1 MIREKDFT
9 DLSGVPLVNPT
20 HIKGLRNSRSL
31 RLNKGK
37 ERKGKERQGGRKKIL

>member
-9 DLSGVPLVNPT
+9 DLSGVLLVNLT
-20 HIKGLRNSRSL
+20 HIKGLRNLRLL

-37 ERKGKERQGGRKKIL
+37 ERKGEIRRKEIL